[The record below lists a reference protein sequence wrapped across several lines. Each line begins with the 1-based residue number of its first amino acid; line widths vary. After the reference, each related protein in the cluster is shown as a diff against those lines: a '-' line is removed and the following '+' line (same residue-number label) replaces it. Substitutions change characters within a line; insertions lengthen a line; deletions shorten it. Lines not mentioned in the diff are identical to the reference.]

1 MRISPMLK
9 FNDPKYDELVEN
21 FIAYT
26 TDPHHNGG
34 QQKVKIDL
42 TNKFHYVS
50 SINAPSNLN
59 IVMSGEITTPE
70 QKNMAQEIV
79 KPYLEQNLAFTWC
92 TISKNNSAEE
102 KKFMEAIGLHYHET
116 DLGMIIN
123 LDDYQEKTYD
133 SHPDL
138 VFKKVAT
145 PHEVDDFRMV
155 IENAFELSLIDLTKY
170 PTLLKLN
177 QEDNISHLVI
187 LYQNGLP
194 AATGHLYFQNNLAI
208 IDDIATHADFQRQG
222 LATKMLNY
230 LLTLAKNTGYHDAG
244 LIATTDGYPVYKK
257 NGFEPIEI
265 FFNVYITKENY
276 APKNS

>member
-1 MRISPMLK
+1 MLK

-26 TDPHHNGG
+26 TDPDHNGG

-59 IVMSGEITTPE
+59 IVMSGEITTPD
-70 QKNMAQEIV
+70 QKKAAQEIV
-79 KPYLEQNLAFTWC
+79 KPYLEQDLAFTWC

-102 KKFMEAIGLHYHET
+102 KQFMTAIGLHYHET

-123 LDDYQEKTYD
+123 LDEYHERTYD

-138 VFKKVAT
+138 VFTKVTT
-145 PHEVDDFRMV
+145 PAAVADFRKV

-177 QEDNISHLVI
+177 QQDNISHLVI

-230 LLTLAKNTGYHDAG
+230 LLTLAKKHGYHNAG

-257 NGFEPIEI
+257 IGFEPIEI

-276 APKNS
+276 APENS